1 MWADGVAA
9 KDQVGEALSA
19 ELLGSE
25 PKFAEPSARPWG
37 AAQRAAAWTRG
48 FAKLVS
54 DPNNSNNSEDSR
66 GVECLASLILRHPN
80 RAGGLF

>member
-1 MWADGVAA
+1 MWADDAAA

-19 ELLGSE
+19 EFLGSE

-48 FAKLVS
+48 LAKSVS
-54 DPNNSNNSEDSR
+54 DPNNSEDSR
-66 GVECLASLILRHPN
+66 EVECLAGLILRHVE
-80 RAGGLF
+80 RVDELFF